1 MVPFS
6 PSWDPK
12 KQKQVE
18 LDAMSLEYIQTMSK
32 IVVQRSKLTMIFF
45 LKFTSCCFLQ
55 CQWLLLILLFTP
67 SEAELSALREEGGDN
82 STARPLVWLVELF
95 LD

>member
-6 PSWDPK
+6 PLWDPK

-18 LDAMSLEYIQTMSK
+18 LDAKSLEYIQTMSK
-32 IVVQRSKLTMIFF
+32 IIDQRSKLVSSFF
-45 LKFTSCCFLQ
+45 LKKRASTNT
-55 CQWLLLILLFTP
+55 LLIFTL
-67 SEAELSALREEGGDN
+67 SEAELTVLREERGDN
-82 STARPLVWLVELF
+82 NSARPLVWLVELF